1 MTQRPGEQ
9 GGPWEGPS
17 EVPHTWGEPAGEL
30 HGEPGGQTP
39 PPLPVQQGW
48 QPPAEVVPGPVAPL
62 PQYGQHS
69 SANLPARR
77 ESEDVWSVFGDVVRK
92 GRWSASRRS
101 SFYQL
106 FGDVKL
112 DLREVLQPGETL
124 EVTTWSVFGDVRVAV
139 PPGTDVEVNGGT
151 VFGDVRAETDPQ
163 GQVPR
168 TGARLVLTA
177 NAVFG
182 EVRVREI
189 PAGPDAPKGWRWL
202 RVR

>member
-1 MTQRPGEQ
+1 MPDA
-9 GGPWEGPS
+9 
-17 EVPHTWGEPAGEL
+17 WGEAVGR
-30 HGEPGGQTP
+30 P
-39 PPLPVQQGW
+39 PPLPDQQGAG
-48 QPPAEVVPGPVAPL
+48 PPAEVVPGQVGASPL
-62 PQYGQHS
+62 PQYGS
-69 SANLPARR
+69 NLPARR

-101 SFYQL
+101 NFYQL

-124 EVTTWSVFGDVRVAV
+124 EITTWSIFGDVRVAV

-151 VFGDVRAETDPQ
+151 VFGDIRAETDPQ
-163 GQVPR
+163 GQAPR

-177 NAVFG
+177 NSVFG
-182 EVRVREI
+182 EVRAREI
-189 PAGPDAPKGWRWL
+189 AVGAPPPKGWRWL

>member
-1 MTQRPGEQ
+1 MSQRPGEQ
-9 GGPWEGPS
+9 GRPWEGPS
-17 EVPHTWGEPAGEL
+17 EVPYTWGEPA
-30 HGEPGGQTP
+30 P
-39 PPLPVQQGW
+39 PPLPTPQGA
-48 QPPAEVVPGPVAPL
+48 QPPAEVVPGQVAPL
-62 PQYGQHS
+62 PQYG

-77 ESEDVWSVFGDVVRK
+77 ESEEIWSVFGDVVRK

-124 EVTTWSVFGDVRVAV
+124 EVTSWSMFGDVRIAV

-151 VFGDVRAETDPQ
+151 VFGDVRAETTPQ
-163 GQVPR
+163 GQAPR
-168 TGARLVLTA
+168 TGARLVVHV
-177 NAVFG
+177 NSVFG

-189 PAGPDAPKGWRWL
+189 AAGAQPPRGWRWL

>member
-1 MTQRPGEQ
+1 MPQA
-9 GGPWEGPS
+9 
-17 EVPHTWGEPAGEL
+17 WGEPV
-30 HGEPGGQTP
+30 EPTP
-39 PPLPVQQGW
+39 PPLPDQQGAG
-48 QPPAEVVPGPVAPL
+48 PPAEVVPGQVGAFPL
-62 PQYGQHS
+62 PQYGS
-69 SANLPARR
+69 NLPARR
-77 ESEDVWSVFGDVVRK
+77 ESEEIWSVFGDVVRK

-101 SFYQL
+101 NFYQL

-124 EVTTWSVFGDVRVAV
+124 EVTSWSIFGDVRIAV

-163 GQVPR
+163 GPAPR
-168 TGARLVLTA
+168 TGARLVVNA
-177 NAVFG
+177 NSVFG

-189 PAGPDAPKGWRWL
+189 AAGAQPPKRWRWL